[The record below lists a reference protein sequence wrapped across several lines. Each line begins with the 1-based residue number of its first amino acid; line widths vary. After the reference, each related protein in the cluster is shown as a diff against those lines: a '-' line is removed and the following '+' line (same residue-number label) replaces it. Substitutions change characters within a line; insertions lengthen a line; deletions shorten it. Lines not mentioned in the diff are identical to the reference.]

1 MNDSVILYSTHC
13 PKCMVLKKKLGGKGV
28 IYTENTSVEEML
40 SLGINEVPVL
50 RVNDELMDFSAAI
63 AWLNKQ

>member
-13 PKCMVLKKKLGGKGV
+13 PKCMVLKKKLTEKG
-28 IYTENTSVEEML
+28 ISYTENTSVEEML

-50 RVNDELMDFSAAI
+50 GVNGELMDFSAAI
-63 AWLNKQ
+63 AWLNN

>member
-13 PKCMVLKKKLGGKGV
+13 PKCMVLKKKLAEKG
-28 IYTENTSVEEML
+28 ISYTENTSVEEML

-50 RVNDELMDFSAAI
+50 GVNGELMDFSAAI
-63 AWLNKQ
+63 AWLNN